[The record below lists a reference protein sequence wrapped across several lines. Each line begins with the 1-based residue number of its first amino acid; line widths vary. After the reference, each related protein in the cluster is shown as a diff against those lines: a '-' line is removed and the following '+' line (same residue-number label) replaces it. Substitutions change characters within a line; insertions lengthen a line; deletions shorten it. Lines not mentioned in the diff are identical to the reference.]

1 MIPLLFVHVAF
12 FCIFFHWCHKFLFLF
27 VSLFCFFFF
36 NSTLIFCFFL
46 NIFSTD
52 ELNSARI
59 ADVIFQD
66 ASTYCMRFI
75 KDHKLQRSQGNLN
88 CKPLYLTH
96 WAKGKI
102 LQKFKKLCWGLPV
115 AWKLLPKHSYHSI
128 SPLPLSVWG
137 GEGGGVTFSPKLWKG
152 RRIRKN
158 ECLRGL
164 KGSLPQIFARGA
176 FYIPCQK
183 DPAKWN
189 MVLKAK
195 FLNVN
200 LGLF

>member
-137 GEGGGVTFSPKLWKG
+137 GEGGGGEPSVPNFEKEGGSEKMRAG
-152 RRIRKN
+152 
-158 ECLRGL
+158 GVL
-164 KGSLPQIFARGA
+164 KGPCHRYLPGGLSIFLVKRTLQNEIW
-176 FYIPCQK
+176 F
-183 DPAKWN
+183 WR
-189 MVLKAK
+189 
-195 FLNVN
+195 LN
-200 LGLF
+200 F